1 MPTATAK
8 GESSLT
14 NFDAFQ
20 GGVEHGGLRNKNEI
34 KILVCYLLS
43 RIKEPIFK
51 HQLADSLTSIGL
63 VNYFEINE
71 AVDSL
76 LSTGA
81 IEYFL
86 EDEIPHL
93 SITDIGCD
101 IASTLEKSLTTTVKE
116 KAVNAALNLLS
127 RTRKEKENKIE
138 IKEKENGY
146 FITFTMFGFS
156 EEILKITLFAADLM
170 QVKMLEEGFLHDPV
184 EFYSK
189 TIEHLIS
196 GNN

>member
-1 MPTATAK
+1 MLTVTVK

-43 RIKEPIFK
+43 RIEEPIFK
-51 HQLADSLTSIGL
+51 SQLADSLTSIGL

-76 LSTGA
+76 ILSGA
-81 IEYFL
+81 VNYFL
-86 EDEIPHL
+86 EDEEPYL
-93 SITDIGCD
+93 LITDTGRD
-101 IASTLEKSLTTTVKE
+101 IASTLEKSLTATVRE

-127 RTRKEKENKIE
+127 RTKKERENKIE
-138 IKEKENGY
+138 IKETENGY
-146 FITFTMFGFS
+146 FITFTMYGFS
-156 EEILKITLFAADLM
+156 EEILKMTLFAADLM
-170 QVKMLEEGFLHDPV
+170 QVNMLKEGFLHDPV

-189 TIEHLIS
+189 TIEQLI
-196 GNN
+196 NNNK